1 MKTKSKEEEN
11 MKKWIA
17 MVLAAAALFSL
28 TVCGSKEKTAD
39 MEAVYAKFQDSLP
52 EMYQMDEET
61 MLNYMGID
69 AADCRQAVVAVAS
82 DGLRADEVWL
92 IEAKDADALARLKA
106 LAESRLKNKE
116 DETVQYA
123 PEQYAVVTAAQ
134 LVTEG
139 KNLALLVSP
148 EAESL
153 KSMFEAA
160 LK

>member
-1 MKTKSKEEEN
+1 
-11 MKKWIA
+11 MKKWITVVMA
-17 MVLAAAALFSL
+17 VAALLCLSA
-28 TVCGSKEKTAD
+28 CGSQKQEKTAD
-39 MEAVYAKFQDSLP
+39 MEAVYAQFRDQLP
-52 EMYQMDEET
+52 EMYQMDKET

-69 AADCRQAVVAVAS
+69 DADCLQAVVAVAS
-82 DGLRADEVWL
+82 DGLRADEIWL
-92 IEAKDADALARLKA
+92 IEAKDADALARLQA

-153 KSMFEAA
+153 RSIFETA